1 MSTGEVS
8 IERSLNAEALREL
21 SGQWSAIRAA
31 TSTDAAQLRALE
43 RGFEAHRSKL
53 FVENATL
60 QAERAD
66 DEASTRIECNQLA
79 IKASTVALAEL
90 REALSP
96 R

>member
-8 IERSLNAEALREL
+8 IERSLDAEALREL
-21 SGQWSAIRAA
+21 NGQWSSLRAA
-31 TSTDAAQLRALE
+31 ERRDPSALRALE
-43 RGFEAHRSKL
+43 RGFEAHRAKL

-66 DEASTRIECNQLA
+66 DEAFARIECNQLA

-90 REALSP
+90 REALSSQ
-96 R
+96 